1 MSRRPK
7 PSKFKISPVPQP
19 PNIQSSPFDFSALHI
34 PNPDSSPF
42 YDALERALGAEFAS
56 LSEAAWNNFLT
67 FGLPPNAIQ
76 RFGQLINTESLI
88 EFCRMGTT
96 MVQAKQTVLLPAEF
110 KLIINTLN
118 DRFKTANVWR
128 MNLLINHYRVK
139 NAADQKVIYLA
150 RTQQEAES
158 EATNFQS
165 FGIFCDVVCP
175 SGDGHKG
182 PTQARDLTM
191 SSLLKQ

>member
-1 MSRRPK
+1 MSRRPSR
-7 PSKFKISPVPQP
+7 PNP
-19 PNIQSSPFDFSALHI
+19 PNIPSSPFDLNTLQL
-34 PNPDSSPF
+34 PDPDSSPF
-42 YDALERALGAEFAS
+42 YNALEHALGVEFAS

-96 MVQAKQTVLLPAEF
+96 MVQAKQNTLLPTEY
-110 KLIINTLN
+110 KLIVNTLN
-118 DRFKTANVWR
+118 DRFKTANTWR

-139 NAADQKVIYLA
+139 NASDQKVIYLA

-191 SSLLKQ
+191 SSVLKQ

>member
-1 MSRRPK
+1 MSRRPSR
-7 PSKFKISPVPQP
+7 PNP
-19 PNIQSSPFDFSALHI
+19 PNIPSSPFDLNTLQL
-34 PNPDSSPF
+34 PGPDSSPF
-42 YDALERALGAEFAS
+42 YNALEHALGVEFAS

-96 MVQAKQTVLLPAEF
+96 MVQAKQTALLPAEY
-110 KLIINTLN
+110 KLIINTFN
-118 DRFKTANVWR
+118 DRFKTANLWR
-128 MNLLINHYRVK
+128 TNLLINHYRVK

-150 RTQQEAES
+150 RTQQEAET

-191 SSLLKQ
+191 SSVLKQ